1 MNKLIITVTCDTTL
15 TYPQNPHG
23 PKPDNPKG
31 VAEEYVRA
39 IDAGV
44 SICHTHGSYT
54 SDPVIQPDGRQLQ
67 IPIMDGWQEITERIR
82 ATGRAIVQFG
92 LASIRLEQK
101 LDLWRTLRPDMS
113 SINFN
118 SHDEYFQPDPNYPPA
133 GYCYSIHPISEL
145 REYTQL
151 ANEYGVKLEIECFS
165 TGAFWA
171 IEKIRAGE
179 FWVDGKRED
188 EPGLLV
194 DPLWVTLFLGWPG
207 QGWMPPTA
215 KGLQFMV
222 DHLPARTNWS
232 MSCMDPSVYWSVI
245 AHAIAIGGHVRVGM
259 EDCPYIE
266 PGVFATSN
274 AQLVEKAVRIA
285 REIGRDIASP
295 EEARVMTGLV

>member
-15 TYPQNPHG
+15 TYPHNPHG

-82 ATGRAIVQFG
+82 ATGQAIVQFG

-188 EPGLLV
+188 EPGLLP
-194 DPLWVTLFLGWPG
+194 DPLWVTLFMGWPG

-222 DHLPARTNWS
+222 DHLPARANWS
-232 MSCMDPSVYWSVI
+232 MSCMDPSAYWSVI

-295 EEARVMTGLV
+295 EEARAMTGLA

>member
-1 MNKLIITVTCDTTL
+1 MTNLIITVTCDTTL
-15 TYPQNPHG
+15 TYPQNPNG

-31 VAEEYVRA
+31 VADEYVRA
-39 IDAGV
+39 IDVGA

-67 IPIMDGWQEITERIR
+67 IPVMEGWREITERIR
-82 ATGRAIVQFG
+82 STGQAILQFG

-101 LDLWRTLRPDMS
+101 LELWRTLRPDMS

-118 SHDEYFQPDPNYPPA
+118 SHDEYFQPDPKYPPA

-145 REYTQL
+145 REYSQL
-151 ANEYGVKLEIECFS
+151 AKECGVKLEIECFS

-179 FWVDGKRED
+179 FWVNGQRQD
-188 EPGLLV
+188 EPNLLA

-207 QGWMPPTA
+207 QGWTPPSA

-222 DHLPARTNWS
+222 DHLPANTNWS
-232 MSCMDPSVYWSVI
+232 MSCMAPTVYWSVI

-259 EDCPYIE
+259 EDCPYLE
-266 PGVFATSN
+266 PGVYATSN

-285 REIGRDIASP
+285 REIGRNIATP
-295 EEARVMTGLV
+295 EEARSMTGLA